1 MSNDHR
7 LTAGPGPRGIGAA
20 VVARAMQNAR
30 TDSDDCDDPTKERS
44 RMTRPAP
51 SPSPSPSTA
60 PDAATVRPAVNA
72 SGAPLRILLAEAD
85 DEMRRLLA
93 LVLRSDGHD
102 IVEVTEGSAL
112 LEAIASL
119 VIVGARPFD
128 LIMSAQAI
136 PGLPGSSVLAGLR
149 SRGRRTPFVLMTGN
163 PVVQAQA
170 TRLGAVVLDRPFDAE
185 AIRRAVRR
193 ADALAQ
199 GTL

>member
-1 MSNDHR
+1 MNRSATSH
-7 LTAGPGPRGIGAA
+7 LPSHETTTADGRRA
-20 VVARAMQNAR
+20 ARA
-30 TDSDDCDDPTKERS
+30 
-44 RMTRPAP
+44 
-51 SPSPSPSTA
+51 
-60 PDAATVRPAVNA
+60 PDGPM
-72 SGAPLRILLAEAD
+72 RILLAEAD
-85 DEMRRLLA
+85 AEMRRLLT
-93 LVLRSDGHD
+93 LVLQSEGHE
-102 IVEVTEGSAL
+102 IVEVTDGSEL

-119 VIVGARPFD
+119 VIDGAQPFD

-136 PGLPGSSVLAGLR
+136 PGLPGVSVLAGLR

>member
-1 MSNDHR
+1 MN
-7 LTAGPGPRGIGAA
+7 
-20 VVARAMQNAR
+20 
-30 TDSDDCDDPTKERS
+30 
-44 RMTRPAP
+44 RPATSRLP
-51 SPSPSPSTA
+51 NTGPA
-60 PDAATVRPAVNA
+60 PADRPAVREA
-72 SGAPLRILLAEAD
+72 GAPLRILIAD
-85 DEMRRLLA
+85 ADVEMRRLIA
-93 LVLRSDGHD
+93 LVLRGDGHE
-102 IVEVTEGSAL
+102 IVQVTDGSEL

-119 VIVGARPFD
+119 VIDGARPFD

-136 PGLPGSSVLAGLR
+136 PGLPGVSVLAGLR

-193 ADALAQ
+193 ADEIAQ

>member
-1 MSNDHR
+1 MNRS
-7 LTAGPGPRGIGAA
+7 AA
-20 VVARAMQNAR
+20 SALPPNA
-30 TDSDDCDDPTKERS
+30 TSAADG
-44 RMTRPAP
+44 RPAAR
-51 SPSPSPSTA
+51 A
-60 PDAATVRPAVNA
+60 PDAPM
-72 SGAPLRILLAEAD
+72 RILLAEAD
-85 DEMRRLLA
+85 AEMRRLLA
-93 LVLRSDGHD
+93 LVLQSDGHE
-102 IVEVTEGSAL
+102 IVEVTDGSEL

-119 VIVGARPFD
+119 VIDGAQPFD

-136 PGLPGSSVLAGLR
+136 PGLPGVSVLAGLR

-163 PVVQAQA
+163 PVVQAHA

>member
-1 MSNDHR
+1 MR
-7 LTAGPGPRGIGAA
+7 PRSSPTNQAA
-20 VVARAMQNAR
+20 A
-30 TDSDDCDDPTKERS
+30 SPL
-44 RMTRPAP
+44 PALGN
-51 SPSPSPSTA
+51 
-60 PDAATVRPAVNA
+60 DAARRPTQAA
-72 SGAPLRILLAEAD
+72 PGAPLRILIAD
-85 DEMRRLLA
+85 ADAEMRRLLA
-93 LVLRSDGHD
+93 LVLRTDGHD
-102 IVEVTEGSAL
+102 IVEVSEGSAL

-119 VIVGARPFD
+119 VIDGAHPFD
-128 LIMSAQAI
+128 VIMSAQAI
-136 PGLPGSSVLAGLR
+136 PGLPGVSVLAGLR

>member
-1 MSNDHR
+1 MN
-7 LTAGPGPRGIGAA
+7 
-20 VVARAMQNAR
+20 
-30 TDSDDCDDPTKERS
+30 
-44 RMTRPAP
+44 RPAVSHLP
-51 SPSPSPSTA
+51 SLDTTTADGRRAARA
-60 PDAATVRPAVNA
+60 PDAPM
-72 SGAPLRILLAEAD
+72 RILLAEAD
-85 DEMRRLLA
+85 AEMRRLLT
-93 LVLRSDGHD
+93 LVLQGDGHE
-102 IVEVTEGSAL
+102 IVEVTDGSEL

-119 VIVGARPFD
+119 VIDGAHPFD

-136 PGLPGSSVLAGLR
+136 PGLPGVSVLAGLR

-199 GTL
+199 ATL